1 MSVTD
6 SPLLL
11 QENRSLREALRQTQ
25 QQAQVLRAKQ
35 AHSVLDSLPP
45 LAVIKRPTD
54 VAADCPLTE
63 LSRRAARLHK
73 ELNDFYV
80 SARVVD
86 ISKRKPGE
94 RPLLEK
100 NSPMNQLIQRK
111 NRENLITQEFEAL
124 SVRFSFVA
132 DD

>member
-11 QENRSLREALRQTQ
+11 QENKSLREALRQTY
-25 QQAQVLRAKQ
+25 QQAQVLRAQQ
-35 AHSVLDSLPP
+35 AQSVLASLPP
-45 LAVIKRPTD
+45 LPVIKRPTD
-54 VAADCPLTE
+54 VAADSPLTE
-63 LSRRAARLHK
+63 LSRRAAKLHK

-80 SARVVD
+80 SARVID

-100 NSPMNQLIQRK
+100 NSPMQQLIQRK
-111 NRENLITQEFEAL
+111 NRENQISQEFESL
-124 SVRFSFVA
+124 SVRLWFFFS
-132 DD
+132 